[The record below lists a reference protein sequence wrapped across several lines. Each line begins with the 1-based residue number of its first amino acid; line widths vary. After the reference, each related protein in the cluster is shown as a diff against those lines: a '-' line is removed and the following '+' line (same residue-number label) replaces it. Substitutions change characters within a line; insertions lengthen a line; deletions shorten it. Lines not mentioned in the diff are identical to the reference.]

1 MNWLNLFRKDPLLNL
16 QREHSRW
23 LAEAHRLSTVD
34 RKQSD
39 ACMVKAAEVE
49 AKLVALQQEREAAQS

>member
-1 MNWLNLFRKDPLLNL
+1 MNWFKFFRKDPIEEL
-16 QREHSRW
+16 QREQSRL

-39 ACMVKAAEVE
+39 ACMARAAEAE
-49 AKLVALQQEREAAQS
+49 AKWLALQKERESAQA